1 MYYFASSTRNSKD
14 KIKCVSKL
22 FIHTE
27 EQFGD
32 TACTRRLFCDRSNI
46 CVQGFRPFNW
56 TINKVR

>member
-1 MYYFASSTRNSKD
+1 MHYFASPMPNSEG
-14 KIKCVSKL
+14 KIKFVSKL

-46 CVQGFRPFNW
+46 CAQGFRSFNW